1 MSGPDTRRDFLAGR
15 ALLRLADRDAPVEER
30 QAPSSGPTVRLETR
44 AMACPWSVVMNPG
57 PPDQIMIASE
67 ALDLLHPIE
76 AQLSIYR
83 DDSPISQLKTLTPGE
98 WRPLPPEVFSLLLQ
112 CEELSAATE
121 GAFDPTSGPLIR
133 LWRECRQA
141 GRIPEQSEIDK
152 ALGRSSDPSV
162 AFRSAKGPPFAEQKA
177 TLPPCGMSRLVEL
190 NPADSTIRVLAPG
203 VEIDLGAIGKGH
215 AIDRLCE
222 ALLGTSDFLIH
233 GGFSSLRAHGPHNGL
248 PGWPVGLRN
257 PLFPDRNYATL
268 LLKDRALATSGSNV
282 QFFRHQGQRYGHIL
296 DPRTGWPALGM
307 LSVTVTAPTATEAD
321 ALSTA
326 FYVMGLDA
334 AAEYCREHP
343 QIGAIL
349 VPPLTHGRT
358 LTPLILNIPEEDLFF
373 GDDVAVEG

>member
-1 MSGPDTRRDFLAGR
+1 MSQ
-15 ALLRLADRDAPVEER
+15 V
-30 QAPSSGPTVRLETR
+30 
-44 AMACPWSVVMNPG
+44 
-57 PPDQIMIASE
+57 
-67 ALDLLHPIE
+67 
-76 AQLSIYR
+76 
-83 DDSPISQLKTLTPGE
+83 
-98 WRPLPPEVFSLLLQ
+98 
-112 CEELSAATE
+112 
-121 GAFDPTSGPLIR
+121 
-133 LWRECRQA
+133 
-141 GRIPEQSEIDK
+141 
-152 ALGRSSDPSV
+152 
-162 AFRSAKGPPFAEQKA
+162 
-177 TLPPCGMSRLVEL
+177 VEL
-190 NPADSTIRVLAPG
+190 NLADSTIRVLAPS
-203 VEIDLGAIGKGH
+203 VELDLGAIGKGY
-215 AIDRLCE
+215 AIDRVAEYL
-222 ALLGTSDFLIH
+222 ASQQQAHFLIH
-233 GGFSSLRAHGPHNGL
+233 GGFSSLRAHGQHNGHA
-248 PGWPVGLRN
+248 GWPVGLRN

-268 LLKDRALATSGSNV
+268 LLKDRALASSGSNV